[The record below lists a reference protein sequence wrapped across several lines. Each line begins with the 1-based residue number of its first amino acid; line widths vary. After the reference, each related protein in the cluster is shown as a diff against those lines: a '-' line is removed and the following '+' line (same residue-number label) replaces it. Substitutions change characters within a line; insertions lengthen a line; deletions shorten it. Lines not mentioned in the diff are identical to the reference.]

1 MKHYFKFNA
10 SSTQIRTAKLMGKE
24 RKGISFPLL
33 PGIIT
38 PPFTTPSTAMFSTLL
53 PKLFGYFIAILTDKH
68 VPLKIW
74 SALRPPC
81 LCRSLP
87 TVPNC

>member
-38 PPFTTPSTAMFSTLL
+38 PPLYYPFDRYVQYASTQALWLL
-53 PKLFGYFIAILTDKH
+53 YCHFD
-68 VPLKIW
+68 
-74 SALRPPC
+74 
-81 LCRSLP
+81 
-87 TVPNC
+87 